1 MLTDLSRVRRNVLL
15 LLIGIM
21 LTGAVALFTY
31 PFWFKPAPGAPFAP
45 VWVVGVLSGTELLLG
60 GAAFLYTWVAFRAL
74 LSKTAA
80 DAQKA
85 SVAEVA
91 ADHQQEEVVLA
102 RLAQTINST
111 LDLEQVLTLALDHL
125 KQVIPYNSAA
135 IMLSQGENL
144 VVTAARGFPDNAA
157 IVGSV
162 FTPEDK
168 RNIGYQVLAAQKVRV
183 ESDVQRLGDWG
194 RDDNAIE
201 GLNVI
206 HGWIGAPLVF
216 KGRTVGLLTIDNYQP
231 DFYVAA
237 HGELAATFA
246 DQLAIAVQ
254 NARSYRIAQEQ
265 AKDMALLHEISQHIS
280 AVLDR
285 DALLSAVIAHVRDA
299 FGYQLISIHLINN
312 ESGGLEYVAHLGAD
326 DVFPP
331 DFDVYIGQKGI
342 IPWVAEHKQTLTVP
356 DVLLDERY
364 VVFSPVIRSELA
376 IPLVSGDE
384 LLGVFNL
391 ESDVVNAFD
400 ESDVRLMESLA
411 HQITVA
417 LVNVRLFES
426 VRKQADAL
434 ALMAD
439 DLAEEKSKLDAI
451 LRNLADGLIVA
462 DPERTVT
469 LVNPAFEYMF
479 ACPSA
484 RIVGGPLERLTAH
497 PELHRLVRSAQEEPA
512 ATFSA
517 EIPMPDH
524 RMFKA
529 LAAAIQDDARI
540 LGTVTVVRDI
550 THEKEV
556 ERMKTEFISAVS
568 HELRTPLTSVLGF
581 AKLIA
586 KTFSNEVAPKLHD
599 AEPRTLAANQRI
611 QDNLDI
617 IVVEA
622 ERLTRLINDV
632 LDISKMESG
641 EVEWRDQIFDFVEIL
656 QNLTEEELAAAAEK
670 GLALEIHTPDCELLL
685 SADFARIRQL
695 VYNLLTNAIKFTS
708 KGKIVVTVQKLPPGE
723 FVHGWRVPL
732 EGKGGIL
739 CAVSDTGLG
748 IASEN
753 MQRLFQRFQQIV
765 TNALT
770 DKPTG
775 TGLGLVICREIVGHY
790 GGAIWAESTPGVGS
804 VFSFTLPLNPAHSA
818 TYPASPVVLE
828 VRSPLEQTHSAAFD
842 AAPLVLVVDDDSHIR
857 NLLAQE
863 LAAAGYRVLE
873 AANGVAAISIARA
886 NLPNL
891 VLLDIMMPDISG
903 FDVTRI
909 LKSDVATASVPI
921 LILSIVSDRELGLA
935 LGADDYLIKP
945 VESSAL
951 LETVARL
958 LAQSSGSQGQH
969 IAERAVIE
977 ALTTTLRQQGFRLLC
992 VHDPR
997 GTVTAPSFAL
1007 AEVGNLETLLAHLGN
1022 TQMIR
1027 GLCYQAPGQ
1036 TCAVVVLLGEGGTS
1050 VKSGE
1055 NLTDDR

>member
-1 MLTDLSRVRRNVLL
+1 MVTTRAMS
-15 LLIGIM
+15 
-21 LTGAVALFTY
+21 
-31 PFWFKPAPGAPFAP
+31 
-45 VWVVGVLSGTELLLG
+45 S
-60 GAAFLYTWVAFRAL
+60 GAA
-74 LSKTAA
+74 A
-80 DAQKA
+80 DEQPTYAD
-85 SVAEVA
+85 EVA
-91 ADHQQEEVVLA
+91 ADRLQADAALA

-111 LDLEQVLTLALDHL
+111 LDLEQVLTLALDQL
-125 KQVIPYNSAA
+125 KQVIPYSSAA

-144 VVTAARGFPDNAA
+144 MVVAARGFPDNAA
-157 IVGSV
+157 IIGSI

-168 RNIGYQVLAAQKVRV
+168 RNIGYQVMLAQKVRV
-183 ESDVQRLGDWG
+183 ESDVQSLADWG
-194 RDDNAIE
+194 RDDDTIE

-216 KGRTVGLLTIDNYQP
+216 KGQTLGLLTIDNYRP
-231 DFYVAA
+231 DFYTAA
-237 HGELAATFA
+237 HGELAAAFA

-254 NARSYRIAQEQ
+254 NARSYQTAQEQ
-265 AKDMALLHEISQHIS
+265 AKEMALLYEISQHIS

-299 FGYQLISIHLINN
+299 FGYQLISIHLIND
-312 ESGGLEYVAHLGAD
+312 ETGVLERVAHLGAGD
-326 DVFPP
+326 IFPL
-331 DFDVYIGQKGI
+331 DFRVYTGQKGI
-342 IPWVAEHKQTLTVP
+342 IPWVAEHKQTLVVP

-364 VVFSPVIRSELA
+364 VSASPAIRSELA
-376 IPLVSGDE
+376 IPLLSGDE

-400 ESDVRLMESLA
+400 EGDVRLMESLA

-426 VRKQADAL
+426 VRKQANEL

-439 DLAEEKSKLDAI
+439 NLAEEKSKLDAI

-462 DPERTVT
+462 DPSRTVM

-479 ACPSA
+479 ACPAA
-484 RIVGGPLERLTAH
+484 RIVGGPLERLSGH

-517 EIPMPDH
+517 EIPMPDN

-586 KTFSNEVAPKLHD
+586 KTFSNEVAPELRD
-599 AEPRTLAANQRI
+599 AKPRVLTAGQRI

-641 EVEWRDQIFDFVEIL
+641 EIEWRDQAFDFIGALRQIVE
-656 QNLTEEELAAAAEK
+656 NERPVVEEK
-670 GLALEIHTPDCELLL
+670 RLALEIHTPDDAL
-685 SADFARIRQL
+685 SLIADPTRIRQL
-695 VYNLLTNAIKFTS
+695 VFNLLTNAVKFTHE
-708 KGKIVVTVQKLPPGE
+708 GKITLTVSKLAPGE
-723 FVHGWRVPL
+723 TVHGWRAPL
-732 EGKGGIL
+732 EGEGAIL
-739 CAVSDTGLG
+739 CTVSDTGIG
-748 IASEN
+748 IAPEN
-753 MQRLFQRFQQIV
+753 MPRLFQRFQQIV
-765 TNALT
+765 INALT
-770 DKPTG
+770 DRPTG
-775 TGLGLVICREIVGHY
+775 TGLGLVICRQIVVHY
-790 GGAIWAESTPGVGS
+790 GGVIWAESTPGAGS
-804 VFSFTLPLNPAHSA
+804 VFSFTLPLNPVLFADRPA
-818 TYPASPVVLE
+818 TPVVLE
-828 VRSPLEQTHSAAFD
+828 TRAPMERPHFATSDTPPL
-842 AAPLVLVVDDDSHIR
+842 LLVVDDDSHIR
-857 NLLAQE
+857 ELLVQE
-863 LAAAGYRVLE
+863 LTGTGYRVLE
-873 AANGVAAISIARA
+873 AANGVEAISITRA
-886 NLPNL
+886 NLPDL
-891 VLLDIMMPDISG
+891 ILLDVMMPDISG

-909 LKSDVATASVPI
+909 LKSDVATASIPI

-951 LETVARL
+951 LSTVSRL
-958 LAQSSGSQGQH
+958 LAQGSSAQGDH
-969 IAERAVIE
+969 IAEGAVIE
-977 ALTTTLRQQGFRLLC
+977 ALTATLRQQGFHLLC

-997 GTVTAPSFAL
+997 GTVTAPAFAF
-1007 AEVGNLETLLAHLGN
+1007 VGVDTLETLMAQLGDSQ
-1022 TQMIR
+1022 TIR

-1036 TCAVVVLLGEGGTS
+1036 TCAVVVLLGEG
-1050 VKSGE
+1050 VQP
-1055 NLTDDR
+1055 

>member
-1 MLTDLSRVRRNVLL
+1 MLADLSHVRRNVLW
-15 LLIGIM
+15 LLIGIV
-21 LTGAVALFTY
+21 LTGAVALFTHIV
-31 PFWFKPAPGAPFAP
+31 WLKPAPGVTFAPFL
-45 VWVVGVLSGTELLLG
+45 VVSVLSGLELLLG
-60 GAAFLYTWVAFRAL
+60 GVTLLYTLAALRASSSDVVAN
-74 LSKTAA
+74 
-80 DAQKA
+80 AQ
-85 SVAEVA
+85 SVSTVGAPSDHRQAEA
-91 ADHQQEEVVLA
+91 VLA
-102 RLAQTINST
+102 RLTQTINST
-111 LDLEQVLTLALDHL
+111 LDLNQVLSLALDHL

-144 VVTAARGFPDNAA
+144 VVVAARGFPDDA
-157 IVGSV
+157 IIIGSV
-162 FTPEDK
+162 FTPDDK
-168 RNIGYQVLAAQKVRV
+168 RNIGYQVMATQKVRV
-183 ESDVQRLGDWG
+183 ESDVQLLGDWG
-194 RDDNAIE
+194 RDDNVIE

-216 KGRTVGLLTIDNYQP
+216 KGRTLGLMTIDNYQP
-231 DFYVAA
+231 NFYGAV
-237 HGELAATFA
+237 HGELAAAFA

-254 NARSYRIAQEQ
+254 NARSYQMAQEQ
-265 AKDMALLHEISQHIS
+265 ARDMALLYEISQHIS
-280 AVLDR
+280 AMLDR
-285 DALLSAVIAHVRDA
+285 DALLSAVIEHVHDT
-299 FGYQLISIHLINN
+299 FGYQLISIHLVDR
-312 ESGGLEYVAHLGAD
+312 ESNCLKHVAHLGAD
-326 DVFPP
+326 DVFLT
-331 DFDVYIGQKGI
+331 DFNICDDQKGI
-342 IPWVAEHKQTLTVP
+342 IPWVARNKQTLLVP
-356 DVLLDERY
+356 DVSLDDRY

-376 IPLVSGDE
+376 IPLMTGDE

-391 ESDVVNAFD
+391 ESDVVNDFD
-400 ESDVRLMESLA
+400 ESDIRLMEALA
-411 HQITVA
+411 HQIAVA
-417 LVNVRLFES
+417 LVNAQLFEGMC
-426 VRKQADAL
+426 KQADEM
-434 ALMAD
+434 ALMAED
-439 DLAEEKSKLDAI
+439 MAEEKSKLDAI

-462 DPERTVT
+462 DPDRMVM

-479 ACPSA
+479 ACPSD

-497 PELHRLVRSAQEEPA
+497 PELQRLVRSAQEEPA

-556 ERMKTEFISAVS
+556 DRMKTEFISAVS

-586 KTFSNEVAPKLHD
+586 KTFSNEIAPELRDVKT
-599 AEPRTLAANQRI
+599 RTLAASRRI

-641 EVEWRDQIFDFVEIL
+641 EIEWRDQTFDLIEVL
-656 QNLTEEELAAAAEK
+656 RGVVEEERAAIK
-670 GLALEIHTPDCELLL
+670 GKALELEIQTPDDRLLL
-685 SADFARIRQL
+685 SADLSRIRQL
-695 VYNLLTNAIKFTS
+695 LYNLLTNAIKFTS
-708 KGKIVVTVQKLPPGE
+708 KGKIALTVQKLSPGE
-723 FVHGWRVPL
+723 FVHGWNAPL
-732 EGKGGIL
+732 EGEGGVL
-739 CAVSDTGLG
+739 CVVSDTGVG
-748 IASEN
+748 IAAEN
-753 MQRLFQRFQQIV
+753 MPRLFQRFQQVV

-804 VFSFTLPLNPAHSA
+804 AFSFTLPLDPAHSTHYPAAPVVLEARAPLDRAHSA
-818 TYPASPVVLE
+818 T
-828 VRSPLEQTHSAAFD
+828 AA
-842 AAPLVLVVDDDSHIR
+842 AAPLVLIVDDESHIR
-857 NLLAQE
+857 KLLTQE
-863 LAAAGYRVLE
+863 LANAGYRVLE
-873 AANGVAAISIARA
+873 AANGVEAIALTRA
-886 NLPNL
+886 NLPGL
-891 VLLDIMMPDISG
+891 VLLDVMMPDISG

-909 LKSDVATASVPI
+909 LKSDVATASIPI

-951 LETVARL
+951 LETVSRL
-958 LAQSSGSQGQH
+958 LTQSSGAQGQR
-969 IAERAVIE
+969 IAERAVVE

-1007 AEVGNLETLLAHLGN
+1007 TEVGNLEMLMAHLGDAG
-1022 TQMIR
+1022 MIR
-1027 GLCYQAPGQ
+1027 GLCYQAAGQ
-1036 TCAVVVLLGEGGTS
+1036 TCAVVVLLGEGA
-1050 VKSGE
+1050 
-1055 NLTDDR
+1055 RP